1 MFIICMKYFIYTS
14 FALNILAG
22 LWVTLG
28 IIQWISELNK
38 KD

>member
-1 MFIICMKYFIYTS
+1 MLAVFIKYLIYTS

-22 LWVTLG
+22 LWVSLG

-38 KD
+38 K